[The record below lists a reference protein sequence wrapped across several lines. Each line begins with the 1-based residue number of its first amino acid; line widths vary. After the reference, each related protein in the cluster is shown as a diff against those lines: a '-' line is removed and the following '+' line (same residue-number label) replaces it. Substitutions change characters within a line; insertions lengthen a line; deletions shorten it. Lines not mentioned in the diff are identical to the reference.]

1 MKKVLCIILC
11 ALLLSSLMV
20 AAKIELTPVLMKHA
34 NFGNSPL
41 KSAHYTDSLFIGSSM
56 FRQGIDAEGLRD
68 ENETCYLL
76 AYNGNQPV
84 FEKLLIQN
92 LLDSGV
98 VMDTL
103 YVDMY
108 AYSLSNSVNL
118 SDVRLFQDMPLSFT
132 LDVYR
137 LMKTHGAADLGDL
150 FEMTVKANN
159 ELFFTW
165 PVSFPLINQRFQKGS
180 SLGRQPGAS
189 AEHLAQLPV
198 EFGSPVPDPAQVQA
212 VRDLIKLCE
221 DRGIRIVFVET
232 PKYVRL
238 YEGRNY
244 QAIMTEYIALLEEC
258 GCEMIISKMT
268 ADACGITPG
277 KLIHRYSFKYDNPAY
292 FTDLI
297 HLSYEGRYAFTKS
310 IARYI

>member
-11 ALLLSSLMV
+11 AVLLSSLMV
-20 AAKIELTPVLMKHA
+20 FAKIQLTPVLMKHA
-34 NFGNSPL
+34 NFGNTPL
-41 KSAHYTDSLFIGSSM
+41 KSVIYTDEVFIGSSM

-68 ENETCYLL
+68 ENKTCYLL

-84 FEKLLIQN
+84 FEKLLIQD
-92 LLDSGV
+92 LLNSGV
-98 VMDTL
+98 IMDTL

-108 AYSLSNSVNL
+108 AYSLSNSVGL
-118 SDVRLFQDMPLSFT
+118 SDVRMIQDMPLSFT
-132 LDVYR
+132 LDLYR

-180 SLGRQPGAS
+180 SLGRQSGSS
-189 AEHLAQLPV
+189 ADQLAQLPV

-212 VRDLIKLCE
+212 VRELIALCE
-221 DRGIRIVFVET
+221 ERGIRVVFVET
-232 PKYVRL
+232 PKYIRL
-238 YEGRNY
+238 YESKNY

-268 ADACGITPG
+268 ADICGVTPS
-277 KLIHRYSFKYDNPAY
+277 KLIHQYNFKYENPAY

-297 HLSYEGRYAFTKS
+297 HLSYEGRQAFTKAV
-310 IARYI
+310 ARYI